1 MTREKAELIR
11 YYLLKAAELL
21 ADEDAS
27 EVAEFFPEWNV
38 GFTYEVGDKVRYNK
52 GLYRC
57 LQAHTSQSDWHPDIT
72 PALWS
77 TKIN

>member
-27 EVAEFFPEWNV
+27 EVAEFFPEWVV
-38 GFTYEVGDKVRYNK
+38 GFAYQVGDKVRYTAVCRLTLHRVIGIRILRQLFGLLKLTK
-52 GLYRC
+52 G
-57 LQAHTSQSDWHPDIT
+57 
-72 PALWS
+72 
-77 TKIN
+77 